1 MKEHNQ
7 EEYRT
12 LDWIMAQSEKGI
24 YLVVAEEAVQEEIV
38 DCYKGRKTGIY
49 DYKINPGAYSFQILQ
64 KQITGMPEMST
75 FLIAN
80 FQLAVQ
86 NQEDLGRLNFSRDML
101 AGLEKNLIFLI
112 TPYGDHMLA
121 SGAYDFYSFVKL
133 RVIFQE
139 CAAGEE
145 TKHLFLKLSET
156 GSGEEISH
164 MERIQEPE
172 SARRKVREGYTL
184 LELAKEE
191 TEHENYQASIRWLW
205 YGIKI
210 LEKQLGADYPELA
223 RPYGLLADAY
233 QKASCLQEAE
243 NCYTK
248 AISIRKMTEENHPDT
263 AAFYQGLAGLYETQ
277 GKYQEAENLY
287 QKALAI
293 YQDAGL
299 PDAQAVSE
307 RLENLNRKR
316 GIKK

>member
-64 KQITGMPEMST
+64 KQITGMPEMPT

-86 NQEDLGRLNFSRDML
+86 SQEDLGRLNFSRDML

-139 CAAGEE
+139 SEKEE
-145 TKHLFLKLSET
+145 EKELVFLDLDKKVIPCM
-156 GSGEEISH
+156 EEFGRR
-164 MERIQEPE
+164 EE
-172 SARRKVREGYTL
+172 ARLNVRKGNALIEF
-184 LELAKEE
+184 AKEE

-299 PDAQAVSE
+299 ADAQTVSE